1 MENTDVKVISLE
13 DLKSIR
19 KGEIV
24 PIEGFNGE
32 GHVYVR
38 LVRPSLLDL
47 AAKGE
52 IPNALLS
59 AAYKLFYGD
68 QDEKDK
74 KASIADNGKVF
85 NIIAEKALVQP
96 TYEELKEA
104 GVMLNDVQLLQIWQF
119 VQQGASALKSFRT
132 VYTNTENTKN

>member
-52 IPNALLS
+52 IPNTLLS

-68 QDEKDK
+68 QDEKEK

-132 VYTNTENTKN
+132 VYTDTENNKN

>member
-52 IPNALLS
+52 IPNPLLG

-68 QDEKDK
+68 QDEKEK

-132 VYTNTENTKN
+132 VYTDTENNKN